1 MALRVKDKRYTAE
14 EYLELERQAEYKSEF
29 VDGEIS
35 PLTGANQNHCLISVN
50 CTTELGLQL
59 RETSSYIFV
68 SQMRTEVAKCY
79 VYPDVLVVCG
89 KTEFADIRRDILLN
103 PTFITEI
110 LSPSTKGYDRG
121 EKFRRYRTLSSLQTY
136 VLISQHEPLVE
147 VFERQEDDSWL
158 FREYSG
164 LEATAPLP
172 TISCTLRLSEVYF
185 QIDFE
190 TPKQR

>member
-1 MALRVKDKRYTAE
+1 
-14 EYLELERQAEYKSEF
+14 
-29 VDGEIS
+29 
-35 PLTGANQNHCLISVN
+35 
-50 CTTELGLQL
+50 
-59 RETSSYIFV
+59 
-68 SQMRTEVAKCY
+68 MRTEVAKCY

-89 KTEFADIRRDILLN
+89 KTEFADSRRDILLN

-110 LSPSTKGYDRG
+110 LSPSTEGYDRG

-136 VLISQHEPLVE
+136 VLISQHEPLVQ

-164 LEATAPLP
+164 LEATAPLS
-172 TISCTLRLSEVYF
+172 TIDCTLRLSEVYF